1 MQFGK
6 IVLTLLALC
15 SGIPSAI
22 ASSPCDLRPVGGRIE
37 VPMPLH
43 PLMVATLERSCALLV
58 TLSDGHEPSKGAIA
72 VLTVVKGRLA
82 VKAVLDMPTEPVGMA
97 LVADESVA
105 AIAGGSRVYFVDVG
119 KLLKGQANAILGVA
133 EFDKNAGTV
142 SLALSRDE
150 RVLFTSDEEASTI
163 SVIDFAAA
171 RASHFTTT
179 PVLGRISVDWAPT
192 VLRMTPDGT
201 HVLFTVE
208 AVRRQFKPPI
218 LCAGH
223 PGGKAVNPVGA
234 ILSFKVGQAAAEPVG
249 AVLSRS
255 LAGCSP
261 VRLELSKDGQTAFV
275 TNREENKLRVM
286 DVAKILHGESDALVS
301 EIHVGPAPIGVALVD
316 DDRLALVTNS
326 NRWGKEQKPQTV
338 EVVDIA
344 GHRRRK
350 PIVLGKIPVG
360 IFPRDLAV
368 SRDGRTAIVSNFGSN
383 SLTLLDVSKLRALMS
398 RAKSN

>member
-1 MQFGK
+1 
-6 IVLTLLALC
+6 
-15 SGIPSAI
+15 
-22 ASSPCDLRPVGGRIE
+22 
-37 VPMPLH
+37 
-43 PLMVATLERSCALLV
+43 
-58 TLSDGHEPSKGAIA
+58 
-72 VLTVVKGRLA
+72 
-82 VKAVLDMPTEPVGMA
+82 
-97 LVADESVA
+97 
-105 AIAGGSRVYFVDVG
+105 
-119 KLLKGQANAILGVA
+119 
-133 EFDKNAGTV
+133 
-142 SLALSRDE
+142 
-150 RVLFTSDEEASTI
+150 
-163 SVIDFAAA
+163 
-171 RASHFTTT
+171 
-179 PVLGRISVDWAPT
+179 
-192 VLRMTPDGT
+192 MTPDGT

>member
-1 MQFGK
+1 LSRKVTAKQAVTAA
-6 IVLTLLALC
+6 IVRE
-15 SGIPSAI
+15 S
-22 ASSPCDLRPVGGRIE
+22 
-37 VPMPLH
+37 
-43 PLMVATLERSCALLV
+43 
-58 TLSDGHEPSKGAIA
+58 
-72 VLTVVKGRLA
+72 
-82 VKAVLDMPTEPVGMA
+82 VKA
-97 LVADESVA
+97 
-105 AIAGGSRVYFVDVG
+105 
-119 KLLKGQANAILGVA
+119 GVP
-133 EFDKNAGTV
+133 
-142 SLALSRDE
+142 LSRDLLLTAHVE
-150 RVLFTSDEEASTI
+150 GYELSPTGDKSARQVASAYVTRNMRSPEFMAEVGLESKSTARRSSTS
-163 SVIDFAAA
+163 
-171 RASHFTTT
+171 
-179 PVLGRISVDWAPT
+179 
-192 VLRMTPDGT
+192 
-201 HVLFTVE
+201 
-208 AVRRQFKPPI
+208 
-218 LCAGH
+218 
-223 PGGKAVNPVGA
+223 
-234 ILSFKVGQAAAEPVG
+234 
-249 AVLSRS
+249 S